1 MHSANIRQRCERV
14 FIYTTD
20 SFRRVESR
28 GTRVRYTRRTSPSTA
43 APRYVSFLLRLSRF
57 STVLHHLANRSHSPP
72 SNVETFFFM
81 VEKDRRRE
89 RIFASETSTG
99 VNTRTKFPLQLLLAV
114 ATEIPWP
121 VLENNFCNRLVS
133 LSGASIRLSFGGSP
147 FFSTHRV
154 LLVRQKPTEV
164 TVKKLKIRLKMEDG
178 DARSTLNRDSRRV

>member
-1 MHSANIRQRCERV
+1 MLPRLACCAIHRVTSYPPGTALTALMHSANIRQRCERV

-57 STVLHHLANRSHSPP
+57 STALYHFANRSHSPP
-72 SNVETFFFM
+72 SNLRNIFLYG
-81 VEKDRRRE
+81 RE
-89 RIFASETSTG
+89 GSQTRIFASETSTG

-133 LSGASIRLSFGGSP
+133 LSGASIRVFLSVDRLSLPRTACYLF
-147 FFSTHRV
+147 
-154 LLVRQKPTEV
+154 
-164 TVKKLKIRLKMEDG
+164 VKNQLK
-178 DARSTLNRDSRRV
+178 